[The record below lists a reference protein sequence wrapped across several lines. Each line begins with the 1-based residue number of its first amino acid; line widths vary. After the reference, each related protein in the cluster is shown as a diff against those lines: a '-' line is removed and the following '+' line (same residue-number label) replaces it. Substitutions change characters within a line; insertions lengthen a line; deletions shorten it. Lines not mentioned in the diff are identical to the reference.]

1 MNRIKF
7 LHNVADKTVTVTFR
21 EYLFRTDDPAE
32 SAIALD
38 AKGFCFVAG
47 LTAEDYNAEPQ
58 RYALYAPED
67 DTIKVR
73 FGNYAAMLVDN
84 INEQGVYDLMRRGVV
99 TLDYIASEI
108 VLTFPEDFYSDYAA
122 DNGLPTLE
130 QLPKEAA
137 Q

>member
-7 LHNVADKTVTVTFR
+7 LHNIADKTVTVTFR

-38 AKGFCFVAG
+38 SKGCCFVAG
-47 LTAEDYNAEPQ
+47 LSAEDYNAEPQ

-67 DTIKVR
+67 DTFKVK
-73 FGNYAAMLVDN
+73 FANYAAMLADN

-99 TLDYIASEI
+99 SMDYVASEI
-108 VLTFPEDFYSDYAA
+108 EMTLPEDFYSDYAA
-122 DNGLPTLE
+122 ENNLPPLE
-130 QLPKEAA
+130 QLAKEAGL
-137 Q
+137 